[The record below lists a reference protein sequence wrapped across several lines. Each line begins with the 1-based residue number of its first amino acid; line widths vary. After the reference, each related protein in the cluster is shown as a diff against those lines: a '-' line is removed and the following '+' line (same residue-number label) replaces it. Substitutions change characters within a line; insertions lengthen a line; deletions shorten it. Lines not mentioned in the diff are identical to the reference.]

1 MKKWQVFFLGLGIG
15 AFTMFLAYQTPRNS
29 SLLVSGAQQNAVSS
43 YLVTHIVDGDT
54 IDVRFNAS
62 KTERIRLLGIDT
74 PETVD
79 HRKKVQCY
87 GPQASKRLH
96 ELLSGKTVELL
107 VNPAEDKDAYGRLL
121 RYVSLDGIDINAKML
136 QEGYAES
143 LCKRFPHPRC
153 VEYDA
158 LQKEAQTGKKG
169 RWGACL

>member
-1 MKKWQVFFLGLGIG
+1 
-15 AFTMFLAYQTPRNS
+15 MFLVYQTPRNPP
-29 SLLVSGAQQNAVSS
+29 LLVSGAQQNAVSS

-54 IDVRFNAS
+54 IDVRFNTN
-62 KTERIRLLGIDT
+62 KIERIRLLGIDT

-79 HRKKVQCY
+79 SRKTVQCY
-87 GPQASKRLH
+87 GPESTARLH
-96 ELLSGKTVELL
+96 ELLTGKSVELMT
-107 VNPAEDKDAYGRLL
+107 NPAEDKDAYGRLL

-153 VEYDA
+153 IDYDR
-158 LQKEAQTGKKG
+158 LQKEAQISKKG